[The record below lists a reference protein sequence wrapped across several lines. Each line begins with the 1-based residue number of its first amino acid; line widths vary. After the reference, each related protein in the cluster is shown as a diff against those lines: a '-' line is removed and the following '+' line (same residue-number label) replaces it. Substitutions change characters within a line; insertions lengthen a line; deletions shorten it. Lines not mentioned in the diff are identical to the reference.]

1 MAEAEYLDR
10 LEEATRTAGHLA
22 DRLLRARD
30 PAVAE
35 DVACLLA
42 NRLLVLEA
50 ALAGLDEGAPF
61 EVALRLTSPDPFL
74 EQLSAMYRSWA
85 GRCGMTLTALPGEPG
100 SALYL
105 VSGLGAGWILGGEAG
120 LHVAEHTEAGDD
132 HAVDRVT
139 VKVEVAAVPPGEPVD
154 RVAFLERVNAALDA
168 EPAVQR
174 VTRRYRF
181 DPAPLVRD
189 AVRNYRTGRLDRV
202 LAGEFDLY

>member
-35 DVACLLA
+35 DVAGLLA
-42 NRLLVLEA
+42 NRLLVLQA
-50 ALAGLDEGAPF
+50 ALAGLDEDAPF
-61 EVALRLTSPDPFL
+61 EVALRLSSSGPFL

-85 GRCGMTLTALPGEPG
+85 GRCGMTLTALPAQPG
-100 SALYL
+100 STLYL
-105 VSGLGAGWILGGEAG
+105 VSGLGAGSILGGEAG
-120 LHVAEHTEAGDD
+120 LHVAEHAEAGDD
-132 HAVDRVT
+132 HVDRVT
-139 VKVEVAAVPPGEPVD
+139 VKVEVAGVPPGEPVD
-154 RVAFLERVNAALDA
+154 RAAFLERVQRALDA
-168 EPAVQR
+168 APAVQR